1 MSSELEFTGER
12 FVPGIAG
19 EIAHE
24 HWHRYAFARP
34 LCAGRR
40 VLDVSCGEG
49 YGSALLAGVAASV
62 TGVDIAAEA
71 VAHARSAYAGR
82 ANLRFVQGS
91 AAALPLADAS
101 VDVAVSFETIEHLP
115 AADQPRML
123 AELARVLG
131 ADGVL
136 VLSAPNPVEYS
147 QARNHRNPF
156 HLHEPSREELDAML
170 AGAFPARRW
179 YRQRRYFGSALWD
192 EAPASSRFDA
202 WTGDASQV
210 AAAQPPAAMYFVVVA
225 ARTRRRFPRAG
236 RRCRCSP
243 ISGNAELARVDARA
257 ADVLRLDALLADRDA
272 ALDRQAAHVRHL
284 EEIAAFRERV
294 VVERDAQ
301 LAELERRSRGAGS
314 RTGCAGPGARRG
326 GRGTHR
332 RAARARRRAFRA
344 GVREAGT
351 GGAARTRP
359 TGSAARSP
367 RRSGSSRTARARGG
381 GSRCPGCA
389 CGCGGNACAAAEC
402 GCVFRIA
409 AVAARARAPRHSPA
423 GPSQGRVPER
433 AARR

>member
-1 MSSELEFTGER
+1 MSDDLSFTGER
-12 FVPGIAG
+12 FLPAVTG

-40 VLDVSCGEG
+40 ALDVSCGEG

-71 VAHARSAYAGR
+71 VAHASGAYAGR

-123 AELARVLG
+123 AELARVLDPG
-131 ADGVL
+131 GLL

-170 AGAFPARRW
+170 AAAFPARRW

-192 EAPASSRFDA
+192 EAPATSRYDA

-210 AAAQPPAAMYFVVVA
+210 ATAQPPAAMYFVVVA
-225 ARTRRRFPRAG
+225 ARTAAALPADGPALSLFSDFG
-236 RRCRCSP
+236 E
-243 ISGNAELARVDARA
+243 AELARADARA

-301 LAELERRSRGAGS
+301 LAGLNV
-314 RTGCAGPGARRG
+314 
-326 GRGTHR
+326 
-332 RAARARRRAFRA
+332 
-344 GVREAGT
+344 VREALEAERDALAQARD
-351 GGAARTRP
+351 AADA
-359 TGSAARSP
+359 G
-367 RRSGSSRTARARGG
+367 RTAALRERDDALDALASARQAQAALTDEADRLGRAIAAQERIIAYRQSARWWFTMPWLRMRLWWQRVRGG
-381 GSRCPGCA
+381 
-389 CGCGGNACAAAEC
+389 
-402 GCVFRIA
+402 
-409 AVAARARAPRHSPA
+409 
-423 GPSQGRVPER
+423 
-433 AARR
+433 